1 MTKKVQI
8 MEVGVI
14 SHARTGENPFDPI
27 ARHGVHVTQFCNWI
41 IDNCT
46 AEYGKKIKKMAKDSQ
61 VRLNSLWAG
70 YSGNCVWNFT
80 EGPTT
85 LGIVPPELREQR
97 VKELMRGAELAA
109 WCGVPAIATH
119 CGFIPENPSDPL
131 YPGVLDAIGR
141 VATRCAELGLG
152 FWFETGQETPV
163 TILRVIEDLN
173 MDNLGVNFDTG
184 NLILYGKANPLDAVA
199 VFGKYIRNLHV
210 KDGLPPTCGRELG
223 KEVAVGKGLSNYP
236 KLLPALY
243 AAGYRGDLII
253 EREISGEQQIKD
265 IRKTIV
271 YLDKHIKKTLEKAAK

>member
-1 MTKKVQI
+1 M
-8 MEVGVI
+8 
-14 SHARTGENPFDPI
+14 
-27 ARHGVHVTQFCNWI
+27 
-41 IDNCT
+41 
-46 AEYGKKIKKMAKDSQ
+46 
-61 VRLNSLWAG
+61 
-70 YSGNCVWNFT
+70 
-80 EGPTT
+80 
-85 LGIVPPELREQR
+85 
-97 VKELMRGAELAA
+97 
-109 WCGVPAIATH
+109 
-119 CGFIPENPSDPL
+119 
-131 YPGVLDAIGR
+131 
-141 VATRCAELGLG
+141 
-152 FWFETGQETPV
+152 

-271 YLDKHIKKTLEKAAK
+271 YLDKHIRKTLEKAAK

>member
-1 MTKKVQI
+1 MAKQNSVMEIGVMTNT
-8 MEVGVI
+8 
-14 SHARTGENPFDPI
+14 RTEGNPFDKV
-27 ARHGVHVTQFCNWI
+27 AEHGVHVTQMSNW
-41 IDNCT
+41 NMELCT
-46 AEYGKKIKKMAKDSQ
+46 AEFGKKIKKMAKDSK

-97 VKELMRGAELAA
+97 VKDLLKGAELAA
-109 WCGVPAIATH
+109 WCEVPAIATH
-119 CGFIPENPSDPL
+119 CGFIPEVPTDPL

-152 FWFETGQETPV
+152 FWFETGQESPV
-163 TILRVIEDLN
+163 TLLRVIEDLN
-173 MDNLGVNFDTG
+173 MDNLGINFDTG
-184 NLILYGKANPLDAVA
+184 NMILYGKANPLDAVA
-199 VFGKYIRNLHV
+199 VFGKYVRNLHV

-253 EREISGEQQIKD
+253 EREISGAQQIKD

-271 YLDKHIKKTLEKAAK
+271 YLGKYVAKTLEKAAK